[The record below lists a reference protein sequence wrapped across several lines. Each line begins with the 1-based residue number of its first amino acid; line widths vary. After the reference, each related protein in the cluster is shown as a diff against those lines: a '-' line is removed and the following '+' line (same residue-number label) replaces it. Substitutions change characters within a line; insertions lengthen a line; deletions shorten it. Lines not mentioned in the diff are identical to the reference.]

1 MSIFFSS
8 KNLRWINCQ
17 LKSYLIAIYSHD
29 AEYDIEYLF
38 QEAKRR
44 WLKPAEVL
52 FILQNHEKYEL
63 TQEPPQ
69 KPAGNLVSFLSNW
82 DNSLTYSHVW
92 FSFMLFYCPYYCL
105 NSSIGGSLY
114 LFNKRVLRFFRKD
127 GHSWRRKKDGR
138 AIAEAHERL
147 KVYSRWPW
155 NFLSWCASRILSFYS
170 KMIGDLLR
178 ILSVTSTDSGFVL
191 FESFS
196 RLPCFNLSKCD
207 PR

>member
-1 MSIFFSS
+1 MMQS
-8 KNLRWINCQ
+8 
-17 LKSYLIAIYSHD
+17 
-29 AEYDIEYLF
+29 EYDIEYLF

-69 KPAGNLVSFLSNW
+69 KPAG
-82 DNSLTYSHVW
+82 
-92 FSFMLFYCPYYCL
+92 
-105 NSSIGGSLY
+105 GSLY

-147 KVYSRWPW
+147 KVGNIEALNCYYAHGGQNP
-155 NFLSWCASRILSFYS
+155 NFQRRSFWMLDPSYEHIVLVHYRDIS
-170 KMIGDLLR
+170 EVSSLN
-178 ILSVTSTDSGFVL
+178 SSTTF
-191 FESFS
+191 SF
-196 RLPCFNLSKCD
+196 
-207 PR
+207 